1 MQESSV
7 AAVERGPCS
16 YLGSVA
22 PQADGIDGWCSE
34 GEVLGATEARE
45 TKTGD
50 ERAEGEGRGRGQRA
64 RTEGQPGRRQQRGAC
79 ASSCVVSLHGGLSL
93 PTRRIDAHRPPP
105 TARPRTRISVTAAAA
120 LFCPRTALTGL
131 LTKATRPS
139 MPVLCRR
146 IIGACTPPVR
156 SPGPPVPSSTTTA
169 VNHQPRSSR
178 HRHEHCNVPV
188 QTRSPDKLPC
198 RRRIEPE
205 SAVGSLP
212 ALAAGSASFRCF
224 PPSFLA
230 KSPPSWC

>member
-64 RTEGQPGRRQQRGAC
+64 RTEGEDRGPARP
-79 ASSCVVSLHGGLSL
+79 ATA
-93 PTRRIDAHRPPP
+93 TRRMCIVLCRVSAWGPLVADSAHRRTSPTAHRPPSHP
-105 TARPRTRISVTAAAA
+105 HQCDGGGGFV
-120 LFCPRTALTGL
+120 LPRTALTGL

-146 IIGACTPPVR
+146 ITGACTPPVR

-224 PPSFLA
+224 PPIF
-230 KSPPSWC
+230 PR